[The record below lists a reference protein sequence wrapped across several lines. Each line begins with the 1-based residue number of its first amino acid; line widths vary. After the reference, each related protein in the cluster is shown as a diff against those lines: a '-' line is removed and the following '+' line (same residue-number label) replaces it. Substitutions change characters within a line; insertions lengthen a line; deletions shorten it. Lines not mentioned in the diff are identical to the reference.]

1 MIHVVTG
8 SEDGSALSECPWLAH
23 YRTRAGMLD
32 ARRSG
37 KRLLDITVAV
47 VALLL
52 AAPVLLI
59 AVAALKLT
67 SPRAHAFFVQERT
80 GYRGRRFKLYKLR
93 TMVPDAESLKGQ
105 LAHLNGR
112 SWPDFKIERDPRIT
126 RVGRILRATSVD
138 ELPQLFNVLRGDMSL
153 VGPRPT
159 SIGTDGYAPW
169 QYERF
174 EVKPGLTGLWQVS
187 ARDSSSFDQRVRLDI
202 AYLTHQS
209 VRLDLAI
216 LVRTVPVVLLGRGAM

>member
-1 MIHVVTG
+1 MIHVVSET
-8 SEDGSALSECPWLAH
+8 EDGSALAECPWLAH
-23 YRTRAGMLD
+23 YQTRAGMLD
-32 ARRSG
+32 ARTRG
-37 KRLLDITVAV
+37 KRLIDITVASV
-47 VALLL
+47 LLML
-52 AAPVLLI
+52 AAPLLLV
-59 AVAALKLT
+59 ALAALKLT

-80 GYRGRRFKLYKLR
+80 GYRGHRFKLYKLR
-93 TMVPDAESLKGQ
+93 TMVPNAESRKDE

-138 ELPQLFNVLRGDMSL
+138 ELPQLFNVIRGDMSL

-159 SIGTDGYAPW
+159 SIGPDGYAQW
-169 QYERF
+169 QCERF

-209 VRLDLAI
+209 LRLDLAI
-216 LVRTVPVVLLGRGAM
+216 LARTVPVVLLGRGAM

>member
-8 SEDGSALSECPWLAH
+8 ADDGSALAECPWLAH
-23 YRTRAGMLD
+23 FETRAGMLD
-32 ARRSG
+32 ARTHG
-37 KRLLDITVAV
+37 KRLLDITVASLLLLF
-47 VALLL
+47 AAPTLL
-52 AAPVLLI
+52 AALV
-59 AVAALKLT
+59 ALKLT
-67 SPRAHAFFVQERT
+67 SPRARAFFVQERT

-93 TMVPDAESLKGQ
+93 TMVPDAEAHKDE

-126 RVGRILRATSVD
+126 RLGRILRATSID
-138 ELPQLFNVLRGDMSL
+138 ELPQLFNVIRGDMSL

-159 SIGTDGYAPW
+159 SIGPDGYTQW
-169 QYERF
+169 QRERF
-174 EVKPGLTGLWQVS
+174 EVKPGLTGLWQVT

-209 VRLDLAI
+209 LRLDLAI
-216 LVRTVPVVLLGRGAM
+216 LARTVPVVLLGRGAM